1 MKTKPLSA
9 IAAVN
14 RWEGWGSFYQKMF
27 VVSLIL
33 SLLLASLPA
42 GRVAAASASLDG
54 TPVPPDLAREWS
66 NKLRHLQAEGRFYTT
81 VRLYPAEYEDRD
93 DLALAQDLLNKYSLV
108 YLQANTLV
116 INHTGFD
123 ARGRVTN
130 EIQAADTLHQL
141 GEYLKAMRGFKAKMA
156 AINDEALRLGR

>member
-1 MKTKPLSA
+1 MNTKRLSA

-33 SLLLASLPA
+33 ALMFASLPIA
-42 GRVAAASASLDG
+42 SVLAAPAADG
-54 TPVPPDLAREWS
+54 TVISKDMAREWGS
-66 NKLRHLQAEGRFYTT
+66 KLRHLQAEGFFYTT
-81 VRLYPAEYEDRD
+81 VRLYPAEYEDLD
-93 DLALAQDLLNKYSLV
+93 DLARAQYYLNKYSLV

-116 INHTGFD
+116 TDHAGFD

-156 AINDEALRLGR
+156 EINVEALRLGR

>member
-14 RWEGWGSFYQKMF
+14 RWEGWGSFYPKMF

-33 SLLLASLPA
+33 AFLLASLPA
-42 GRVAAASASLDG
+42 RVAASASLDG

-81 VRLYPAEYEDRD
+81 VRLYPAEYEDRN

-108 YLQANTLV
+108 YRQANTLV
-116 INHTGFD
+116 ISHTGFD

-156 AINDEALRLGR
+156 EINDEALRLGR

>member
-1 MKTKPLSA
+1 MKTKRLSA

-33 SLLLASLPA
+33 ALMFASVPIASVLAAPA
-42 GRVAAASASLDG
+42 ADG
-54 TPVPPDLAREWS
+54 TVIPKDMAREWNS
-66 NKLRHLQAEGRFYTT
+66 KLRHLQAEGIFYTT
-81 VRLYPAEYEDRD
+81 VRLYPAEYEDLD
-93 DLALAQDLLNKYSLV
+93 DLALAQDYLNKFGFV

-116 INHTGFD
+116 TDHVGFD
-123 ARGRVTN
+123 TRGRVTN

-141 GEYLKAMRGFKAKMA
+141 GEHLKAMRGFKAKMA
-156 AINDEALRLGR
+156 EINNEALRLGR

>member
-9 IAAVN
+9 IAAVD
-14 RWEGWGSFYQKMF
+14 RWDGWGSFSQKMF
-27 VVSLIL
+27 GVLLIL
-33 SLLLASLPA
+33 ALLLASLPM
-42 GRVAAASASLDG
+42 RVSAASASPDG

-81 VRLYPAEYEDRD
+81 VRLYPAEYENRD
-93 DLALAQDLLNKYSLV
+93 DLALAQDLLNKYGLV
-108 YLQANTLV
+108 YRQANTLV

-156 AINDEALRLGR
+156 EINDEALHLGR